1 MTVDRFDNL
10 IRSGRVSRGKAW
22 LGSLLDIR
30 PLLDVDAEGRI
41 QPAARVRGKDQVVPR
56 VLTLLE
62 QRLTPRPTRLRFG
75 IAHAWVHL
83 GSNRMRPRARAFQ
96 AGWWVL
102 LFMVLLVLWRLV
114 GPGV

>member
-1 MTVDRFDNL
+1 MRKVNNNLRNQFELPVLFYGLCFMLWALEAVDVVAL
-10 IRSGRVSRGKAW
+10 AAAW
-22 LGSLLDIR
+22 LF
-30 PLLDVDAEGRI
+30 
-41 QPAARVRGKDQVVPR
+41 VV
-56 VLTLLE
+56 
-62 QRLTPRPTRLRFG
+62 TR

-114 GPGV
+114 GRAVS